1 MLDTQREVKPSYNIK
16 AGSGIKAWP
25 EIVANLKQEGKIML
39 YTNLMNSN
47 AEELNDMTIGISF
60 PRGLTPFGKTIL
72 EKSENVQELEKRISM
87 QYGKPMR
94 VKYIQDNQE
103 SKKEEKPQA
112 SEFESLAHDMDLPF
126 NIID

>member
-1 MLDTQREVKPSYNIK
+1 MK
-16 AGSGIKAWP
+16 
-25 EIVANLKQEGKIML
+25 
-39 YTNLMNSN
+39 
-47 AEELNDMTIGISF
+47 F